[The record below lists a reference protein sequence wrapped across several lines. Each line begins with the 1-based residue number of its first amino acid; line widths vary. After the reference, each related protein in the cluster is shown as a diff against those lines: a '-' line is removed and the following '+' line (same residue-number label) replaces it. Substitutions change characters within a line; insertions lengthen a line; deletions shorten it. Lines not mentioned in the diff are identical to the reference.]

1 MKTIDRSA
9 LMRDTRQI
17 GIRLGMQCN
26 KTLEREGITGG
37 QGQILLYILRHP
49 AAGVSLTALH
59 QASGFS
65 MASISGQ
72 VKHLREKG
80 YVRAESCAEDD
91 RRKILY
97 ATEKSRRLQEF
108 LDQAL
113 QTTQQ
118 QLYRDFTEEELGTL
132 ERLQKKMLQ
141 NLSDCS
147 EARPK
152 EESQP

>member
-1 MKTIDRSA
+1 MRTIDRGV

-26 KTLEREGITGG
+26 KTLEQAGITGG
-37 QGQILLYILRHP
+37 QAQILLYILRH
-49 AAGVSLTALH
+49 ASVGVSLTALH
-59 QASGFS
+59 RASGFS

-72 VKHLREKG
+72 VKHLKEKG
-80 YVRAESCAEDD
+80 YVRVEPCAEDD
-91 RRKILY
+91 RRKIFY

-108 LDQAL
+108 LDRAL

-118 QLYRDFTEEELGTL
+118 QLYRGFSEEELGIL

-141 NLSDCS
+141 NLSACS